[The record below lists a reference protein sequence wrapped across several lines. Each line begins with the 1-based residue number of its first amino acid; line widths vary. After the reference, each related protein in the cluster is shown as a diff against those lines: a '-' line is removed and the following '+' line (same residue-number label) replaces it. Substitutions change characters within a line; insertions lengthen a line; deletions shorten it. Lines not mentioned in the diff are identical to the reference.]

1 MGHIPEEH
9 TERFL
14 TVEDTDMN
22 THKGILM
29 STGFSYQV
37 LDTDVVVGN
46 EHKKTAN
53 TARGNVIKQTHNK
66 YDVARNINRY

>member
-1 MGHIPEEH
+1 MGHIPEER
-9 TERFL
+9 TEHFL

-37 LDTDVVVGN
+37 LDTDVVVGQH
-46 EHKKTAN
+46 HKKTVN
-53 TARGNVIKQTHNK
+53 TARGNVTQQINNE
-66 YDVARNINRY
+66 YDVAQT